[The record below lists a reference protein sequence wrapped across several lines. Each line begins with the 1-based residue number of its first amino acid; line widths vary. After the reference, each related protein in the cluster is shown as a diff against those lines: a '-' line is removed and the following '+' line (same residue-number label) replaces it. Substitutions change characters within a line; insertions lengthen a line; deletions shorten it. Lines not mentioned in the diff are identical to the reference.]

1 MVKFLRFAAMGVS
14 QNSIAFS
21 CGCAQSTASDVL
33 RAARAH
39 QLPRPLPEEMDDA
52 AIRAVIYPKES
63 RKSRGKAAIGHE
75 SVASELMRRGMTM
88 SLLWDECCDA
98 AIARGEEPCM
108 HSAFCRERRDWA
120 QRRDVRMRIERRA
133 AEAIRVGWVG
143 DAGEAIGPDTG
154 EILKAYVLAACLPC
168 SDCLHAEG
176 FCKTDEE
183 AWIAARAHM
192 FSFFG
197 GSTPILAPDSCR
209 TAITR
214 NAEETLVVSEQHRRM
229 SEHCGCAVVPT
240 RVRKPRDKASVEM
253 GVGVIERRAMMAL
266 RKRRPM
272 SFPDFNRAPIAQAM
286 AISSRPFQKREG
298 SRESIFLGQ
307 EEPMLI
313 PLPGKPYEMSA
324 RKEAAVDFNCRVAF
338 GGAWYSAPFQH
349 VERAVTVAA
358 TPRSASVMRD
368 GKRVAIRERALRRGD
383 CRTDPSRMPDAHR
396 DCAERNGGRF
406 RKWAAEIGGST
417 EKAVDAI
424 LSSRKVEQRSCRS
437 CRGVLGLAKAH
448 GKGLL
453 EEACA
458 KALPRT
464 PRLSH
469 KVAKDIL
476 AAPEKEREEAGDGDG
491 AYLRGGEHYESFDND
506 DEPGEDEEQRRT
518 NRPWARCT
526 R

>member
-1 MVKFLRFAAMGVS
+1 MVKFLRLAAMGVS

-229 SEHCGCAVVPT
+229 SEHCGCAVVPA

-272 SFPDFNRAPIAQAM
+272 SLPDFNRAPIAQAM

-358 TPRSASVMRD
+358 TPRNASVMRD
-368 GKRVAIRERALRRGD
+368 GKRVAIRERGAAQGRLQDRPEPHARRAPRLRRAERGPLPQMGCGDRGIDREGGRRHPLVPQGRAAVLPLVPRRAGAGEGARKGPAGGSVRQGAAADAAPQPQGREGHPRRAREGARGGRRRRRRLPARRRALR
-383 CRTDPSRMPDAHR
+383 
-396 DCAERNGGRF
+396 E
-406 RKWAAEIGGST
+406 
-417 EKAVDAI
+417 
-424 LSSRKVEQRSCRS
+424 
-437 CRGVLGLAKAH
+437 
-448 GKGLL
+448 
-453 EEACA
+453 
-458 KALPRT
+458 
-464 PRLSH
+464 
-469 KVAKDIL
+469 
-476 AAPEKEREEAGDGDG
+476 
-491 AYLRGGEHYESFDND
+491 LR
-506 DEPGEDEEQRRT
+506 QRR
-518 NRPWARCT
+518 RT
-526 R
+526 RGE

>member
-197 GSTPILAPDSCR
+197 GSTPILAPDSD
-209 TAITR
+209 
-214 NAEETLVVSEQHRRM
+214 NQ
-229 SEHCGCAVVPT
+229 
-240 RVRKPRDKASVEM
+240 
-253 GVGVIERRAMMAL
+253 ERRGDA
-266 RKRRPM
+266 RRQ
-272 SFPDFNRAPIAQAM
+272 RA
-286 AISSRPFQKREG
+286 
-298 SRESIFLGQ
+298 
-307 EEPMLI
+307 
-313 PLPGKPYEMSA
+313 
-324 RKEAAVDFNCRVAF
+324 
-338 GGAWYSAPFQH
+338 APPH
-349 VERAVTVAA
+349 
-358 TPRSASVMRD
+358 
-368 GKRVAIRERALRRGD
+368 ERALRVRRRADAREEAARQGERRDGRRGHRAAGHD
-383 CRTDPSRMPDAHR
+383 GFAQEAAHVVPRLQQSADRAGDGDKLPPLPEARGQQGEHLPRPGGTDAHPAAGQALR
-396 DCAERNGGRF
+396 DVRPQGGRRRFQLPRRLRGSLVLGAVPARRARGHRGGHAQERVRHARREARRHPRAGAAQGRLQDRPEPHARRAPRLRRAERGP
-406 RKWAAEIGGST
+406 
-417 EKAVDAI
+417 
-424 LSSRKVEQRSCRS
+424 LPQRGCGRS